1 MTLELRGDIALP
13 PHETGGF
20 DHADVHPPSGRVFVA
35 HTALGQ
41 VEILDGA
48 GGTHAGTVP
57 GCPEASGVLYA
68 PEAGWMVAA
77 ARGTGDILI
86 LDAASGTL
94 VRTLVAGSRP
104 NGMAWD
110 PVRQRLLV
118 ADVGDNQARLVDPV
132 SGSLLATTP
141 LPGRPRW
148 CLYDRAGDR
157 FLVNILAPA
166 RVVALAAATGAM
178 VEEMPVAHAG
188 PHGLAL
194 DEAGDALYVACD
206 SGDLAVLDRET
217 GQPRGEAVPLAG
229 PPDVLWLN
237 PPRQR
242 LYVAIGQPGVV
253 QVVDTQSLT
262 TVETVRTEEGAH
274 TLTFDEARQRLY
286 VFLPRSGRAAIYAE
300 VPDEQTS

>member
-13 PHETGGF
+13 PHEKGGF
-20 DHADVHPPSGRVFVA
+20 DHADVHPPSGWVYVA

-41 VEILDGA
+41 VEILDGPA
-48 GGTHAGTVP
+48 GTHAGSIP

-77 ARGTGDILI
+77 ARGTGAILI
-86 LDAASGTL
+86 IDAASGTL
-94 VRTLVAGSRP
+94 MRTLVVGARP

-110 PVRQRLLV
+110 PTRQRLLV
-118 ADVGDNQARLVDPV
+118 ADVGDNQARLVDPT
-132 SGSLLATTP
+132 SGSAVATTP

-166 RVVALAAATGAM
+166 RVVALAAATGAI

-194 DEAGDALYVACD
+194 DEATGALFVACD
-206 SGDLAVLDRET
+206 SGDLAVLDRD
-217 GQPRGEAVPLAG
+217 GGKSRGDAIPLAG

-237 PPRQR
+237 PARHR

-253 QVVDTQSLT
+253 QVVNTQTLT
-262 TVETVRTEEGAH
+262 MAETVPTEEGAH
-274 TLTFDEARQRLY
+274 TLTFDESRQRLY

-300 VPDEQTS
+300 VPDEQTA